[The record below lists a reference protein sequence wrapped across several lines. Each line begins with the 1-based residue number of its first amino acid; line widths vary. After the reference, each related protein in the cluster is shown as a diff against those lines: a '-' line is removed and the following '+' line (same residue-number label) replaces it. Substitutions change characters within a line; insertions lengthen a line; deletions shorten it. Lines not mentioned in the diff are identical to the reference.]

1 MFQTPQKLEIDR
13 HPQQSGQGKYVFT
26 HQNPNHPHHRMPGMV
41 EHIAFPHSYS
51 MKAAFVLVKSVIF
64 LGTKFKPW
72 MIMDGRYMGS
82 QEFVAS
88 GFVWVSVSL
97 GRRP

>member
-1 MFQTPQKLEIDR
+1 MLFLYKLLSSSPLFDGHDGSKPFLGTPKFD
-13 HPQQSGQGKYVFT
+13 
-26 HQNPNHPHHRMPGMV
+26 MV
-41 EHIAFPHSYS
+41 ERIAFPHSYF

-64 LGTKFKPW
+64 LGTKLKPW

-82 QEFVAS
+82 QELFAS